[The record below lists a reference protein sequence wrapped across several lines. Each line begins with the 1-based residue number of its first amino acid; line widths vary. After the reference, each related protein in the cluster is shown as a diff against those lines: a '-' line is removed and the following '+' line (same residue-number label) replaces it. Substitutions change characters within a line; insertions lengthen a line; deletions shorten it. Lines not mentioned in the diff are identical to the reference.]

1 MIEILLMMIDVMNL
15 VKKKY
20 VAMVLNKEMK
30 NVTIMMLYNLVL
42 NVLNNANY

>member
-15 VKKKY
+15 VEKKY